1 MFCILFYQLQD
12 EYEKLKKLQKQLQ
25 SDIKAYPQ
33 INFYC
38 TRNQKRFKWY
48 ITTKNGCHYLPKAR
62 RDLAEKLACRKYLSM
77 KLKEVES
84 ELIAIQSYLSHHNT
98 NYGKADLML
107 QKGCG
112 YAELLAPYFSIN
124 VQDAEQWSSEPYEQ
138 NPAHPENLIH
148 PTNLGFSVRS
158 KSEAMIAMILHL
170 NNVPFRYECALTL
183 KGIKIYPDFTILHP
197 TSGQIIYWEHFG
209 LIDNKEYQK
218 AYHTKMRHY
227 ISNQIYPSINL
238 ITSYETNDMPLAFDK
253 LDRILAAYSLKKMY
267 FPRGDIFYFLSLLF
281 PRDHFL
287 IIQLHSDEPGR
298 YLTLSSPTPRYLFF
312 CRGATLYF
320 LRLRPASFSTWG
332 TSLPFLSLRPAP
344 LSLAGAQSYLFF
356 LCAPLPFTP
365 GRWLLIFFPA
375 PRSP

>member
-138 NPAHPENLIH
+138 NPAYPENLIH

-253 LDRILAAYSLKKMY
+253 LDRILAAYSLKKM
-267 FPRGDIFYFLSLLF
+267 
-281 PRDHFL
+281 
-287 IIQLHSDEPGR
+287 
-298 YLTLSSPTPRYLFF
+298 
-312 CRGATLYF
+312 
-320 LRLRPASFSTWG
+320 
-332 TSLPFLSLRPAP
+332 
-344 LSLAGAQSYLFF
+344 
-356 LCAPLPFTP
+356 
-365 GRWLLIFFPA
+365 
-375 PRSP
+375 